1 MRKRETARKGERE
14 KGRGKKRERFTKLNS
29 RAISRT
35 ITSRS
40 RRYESQSVA
49 LSPTRNLET
58 VRTSERQL
66 RFNDLFASCCSWRF
80 PLPAIGISPIVS
92 SRSRV
97 ETEAGR
103 RAGSPPRHLELIT
116 PERTIISPR
125 AVASRAAGFSLSFS
139 PDRSDRS
146 PSRWGR
152 NVKRQRRC
160 AGCVNNRYC

>member
-1 MRKRETARKGERE
+1 MRKRETARNGERE
-14 KGRGKKRERFTKLNS
+14 KGRGKKRERERFTKLNS

-66 RFNDLFASCCSWRF
+66 RFNDLFASCFARGDFHCRRYRDIADR
-80 PLPAIGISPIVS
+80 L
-92 SRSRV
+92 V

-103 RAGSPPRHLELIT
+103 SRFTSS
-116 PERTIISPR
+116 SPR
-125 AVASRAAGFSLSFS
+125 INYAGKDHNFSACRSFSCRRWLLSLSLSGPIGPFAFAV
-139 PDRSDRS
+139 
-146 PSRWGR
+146 GE
-152 NVKRQRRC
+152 KR
-160 AGCVNNRYC
+160 